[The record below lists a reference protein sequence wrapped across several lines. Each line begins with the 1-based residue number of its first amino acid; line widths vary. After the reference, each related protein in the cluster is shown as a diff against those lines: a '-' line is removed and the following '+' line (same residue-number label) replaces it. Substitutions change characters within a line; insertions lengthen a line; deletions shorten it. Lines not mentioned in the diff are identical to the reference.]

1 MCQIHRGTTVI
12 HGRSQFTQMHADLGS
27 AQVAGEAQ
35 DELLSRRPQ
44 LASTVV
50 LGTTLET
57 TRYAF
62 GRTTRRWPPVVLNR
76 LNAAE
81 LQRGLLPRPGGQGV
95 ECGATWPGAGEK
107 YGRPVSTDQMALIA
121 GSSRFLI
128 KAARRAAPPHP
139 LGHADQAGPHVTQA
153 VQRTAVF
160 LALDYP
166 APGRRI

>member
-27 AQVAGEAQ
+27 AQVAGEAR
-35 DELLSRRPQ
+35 DELLSKRPQ

-81 LQRGLLPRPGGQGV
+81 LQRGLLPVLGVKGWSAGRPGQEQG
-95 ECGATWPGAGEK
+95 
-107 YGRPVSTDQMALIA
+107 RST
-121 GSSRFLI
+121 
-128 KAARRAAPPHP
+128 
-139 LGHADQAGPHVTQA
+139 A
-153 VQRTAVF
+153 VQYLRTRWRSLPDLAVF
-160 LALDYP
+160 
-166 APGRRI
+166 

>member
-81 LQRGLLPRPGGQGV
+81 LRRGLLPRPGGQGV

-128 KAARRAAPPHP
+128 KAARCAIGFAEPRPDVHS
-139 LGHADQAGPHVTQA
+139 
-153 VQRTAVF
+153 
-160 LALDYP
+160 
-166 APGRRI
+166 PGFGACEQDGDKQ